1 MKPIYNLI
9 ESTAWLHVHVGANVH
24 HVHYARTYGVGVG
37 MDSSSSTR
45 PSNDRENDF
54 AALVDNGRCR
64 CQSGILSLT
73 KKNGS
78 PPWPSWPLQIEMY
91 DLVSNVICQEQ
102 KMPCTLSWIAR
113 NVPKWVQGITRIQI
127 TAY

>member
-54 AALVDNGRCR
+54 AALVDNGRCG
-64 CQSGILSLT
+64 CHSGILSLT
-73 KKNGS
+73 KK
-78 PPWPSWPLQIEMY
+78 
-91 DLVSNVICQEQ
+91 
-102 KMPCTLSWIAR
+102 K
-113 NVPKWVQGITRIQI
+113 KWQSAMTQLAAPDRDVRLGQ
-127 TAY
+127 